1 MPTRSGI
8 EAAEAIA
15 AAIDKV
21 VQKGLDTIGVA
32 TKKDIKTL
40 EARVEKLE
48 AWASAVPFKRKPGR
62 PPGSK
67 NKKKAAGKPRGRKP
81 AAKRASARPSKNE

>member
-1 MPTRSGI
+1 MPAKPDHK
-8 EAAEAIA
+8 AAEAIA
-15 AAIDKV
+15 SAMEKA
-21 VQKGLDTIGVA
+21 VQRTLDSLGVA

-48 AWASAVPFKRKPGR
+48 AWARAAPTKRKPGR

-67 NKKKAAGKPRGRKP
+67 NKKKAAGKSRGRKP
-81 AAKRASARPSKNE
+81 TVKKSSP